1 MYTEEEI
8 NLIIL
13 CSFPQLTY
21 QHRYELLSRLD
32 TATPDFTKNEND
44 LIKSLSDG
52 VYNKVKEDFYSPGYR
67 AEVIKSLDERG
78 ITCVTVFSEN
88 YPELLRTI
96 DTPPLVLYCK
106 GNSGLLSTRC
116 FGVVGSRRTPSNMLK
131 ACTKISKQIS
141 GAFTVVTGL
150 ADGADS
156 AAIDGALASG
166 KVISVLAY
174 GFDYVYPACNKG
186 LLKKVENKGLVITE
200 FTPQTKP
207 QKHLFPVRNRI
218 IAGLSDGVLVVSAG
232 RKSGA
237 LITAQCAYE
246 YGRDVFVFPY
256 GIGVE
261 QGEGCNS
268 LIKKH
273 GLLAENI
280 LDIFSQYGLDFKEP
294 EKEELSKDEK
304 AVLALVRESGE
315 AFLPEVAEK
324 LGKQPYQ
331 LIAVM
336 SSLEVKGKV
345 VNIGGNR
352 YSAV

>member
-8 NLIIL
+8 NLIVL
-13 CSFPQLTY
+13 CSFPELTY
-21 QHRYELLSRLD
+21 QHRYELLSRLES
-32 TATPDFTKNEND
+32 ATPDFIKNEQL
-44 LIKSLSDG
+44 LIKSVSDG
-52 VYNKVKEDFYSPGYR
+52 VYNKVKEDFYSPEYR
-67 AEVIKSLDERG
+67 AEVLKGLDERG

-88 YPELLRTI
+88 YPELLRQI

-106 GNSGLLSTRC
+106 GNLALLSTRC
-116 FGVVGSRRTPSNMLK
+116 FGVVGSRKTPAAMLK
-131 ACTKISKQIS
+131 ECNKISKQIS
-141 GAFTVVTGL
+141 SAFTVVTGL

-166 KVISVLAY
+166 KLISVLAY

-200 FTPQTKP
+200 FTPQTQV
-207 QKHLFPVRNRI
+207 QKHLFPIRNRI

-232 RKSGA
+232 KKSGA

-246 YGRDVFVFPY
+246 YGRDVFAFPY
-256 GIGVE
+256 GIGAE
-261 QGEGCNS
+261 RGEGCNS

-294 EKEELSKDEK
+294 EKEALSSDEK
-304 AVLALVRESGE
+304 AVLALIKQNGE
-315 AFLPEVAEK
+315 GFLPELADK

-331 LIAVM
+331 LIAVLA
-336 SSLEVKGKV
+336 SLEVKGKV

>member
-8 NLIIL
+8 NLIVL
-13 CSFPQLTY
+13 CSFPELTY
-21 QHRYELLSRLD
+21 QHRYELLSRLES
-32 TATPDFTKNEND
+32 ATPDFTKNEDD
-44 LIKSLSDG
+44 LIKSVSDG
-52 VYNKVKEDFYSPGYR
+52 VYNKVKENFFSPGYR
-67 AEVIKSLDERG
+67 AEVLKGLDERG

-88 YPELLRTI
+88 YPELLKEI

-106 GNSGLLSTRC
+106 GNLNLLNTRC
-116 FGVVGSRRTPSNMLK
+116 FAVVGSRRTPAAMLK
-131 ACTKISKQIS
+131 ECNKISKQLS
-141 GAFTVVTGL
+141 SAFTVVTGL

-156 AAIDGALASG
+156 AAIEGALASG

-174 GFDYVYPACNKG
+174 GFDYVYPACNKS

-200 FTPQTKP
+200 FTPQTKV
-207 QKHLFPVRNRI
+207 QKHLFPIRNRI

-232 RKSGA
+232 KKSGA
-237 LITAQCAYE
+237 LITAACAYE
-246 YGRDVFVFPY
+246 YGRDIFAFPY
-256 GIGVE
+256 GIGVT

-273 GLLAENI
+273 GGLAENI

-294 EKEELSKDEK
+294 EKEALSSDEK
-304 AVLALVRESGE
+304 AVLELVRESGE
-315 AFLPEVAEK
+315 AFVAALAEK

-331 LIAVM
+331 VLSVLM
-336 SSLEVKGKV
+336 SLEVKGKV